1 MTISASKGISATF
14 FMGIVERFLK
24 KYPFPSTENRKS
36 VITTVKGYKMNSPG
50 KEEWNCNILRCGK
63 CQGETCHFHKTHEEQ
78 AQSLEKVNERLRSL
92 PEYQQEAIAD
102 KYYGGVKKW

>member
-1 MTISASKGISATF
+1 MNPRGFFHVLRAGQRALSFHRCLFFCGKG
-14 FMGIVERFLK
+14 
-24 KYPFPSTENRKS
+24 
-36 VITTVKGYKMNSPG
+36 G
-50 KEEWNCNILRCGK
+50 KEILMDCFAMNENGNCTILGAGK
-63 CQGETCHFHKTHEEQ
+63 CEGENCHFHKNHEEQ

>member
-36 VITTVKGYKMNSPG
+36 VITTVIASG
-50 KEEWNCNILRCGK
+50 KRK
-63 CQGETCHFHKTHEEQ
+63 K
-78 AQSLEKVNERLRSL
+78 
-92 PEYQQEAIAD
+92 PENHLVASDIF
-102 KYYGGVKKW
+102 